1 MDIKITEELENL
13 LKDNGLKKEEI
24 QEIIDNAESSG
35 HKLKAKEGDLSIAKG
50 ASENLTVYAV
60 YNPSEL
66 VNVYTHKMSVL
77 GVTGGEMKE
86 LEYDTSSDW
95 TCVKCD
101 EGAQERNVDMSY
113 LDVTRPGPGIV
124 CPKCGDVYVSEGVA
138 HTLKTAESILEEKR
152 A

>member
-1 MDIKITEELENL
+1 MDIKITEEVENL
-13 LKDNGLKKEEI
+13 LKDNGLKKEEVM
-24 QEIIDNAESSG
+24 EIIDNAEASG
-35 HKLKAKEGDLSIAKG
+35 HKLKAKEGDICIAKG
-50 ASENLTVYAV
+50 VAENLTVYAV

-86 LEYDTSSDW
+86 LEYDTTSDW
-95 TCVKCD
+95 TCVKCSED
-101 EGAQERNVDMSY
+101 AQERNVDMSY

-124 CPKCGDVYVSEGVA
+124 CPNCGDVYVSEGVA